1 MDTFSDPAKSVSA
14 ARTRRLASSK
24 ASGKPLE
31 RWGDIEA
38 EIERML
44 GLHESEWIAEAGDVQ
59 SETLV
64 FLIRYIRKGGQ
75 EVYSRL
81 VRELS
86 RRIAHLVNGFTQN
99 LDNEAAAEDI
109 AMKVEDHI
117 MGLVLTEEAT
127 RQSDYL
133 EVAFTKAVKRRA
145 IDAVR
150 RYKTSWM
157 GAHRGE
163 VVPNGGDMDLDEFEE
178 VERPIEFAR
187 DPGVS
192 PETIVLRADLI
203 QKAYDA
209 SEDPRYLE
217 AVILHLGHGWPIE
230 SADPDK
236 EDLVRHFNATAR
248 QIKYWI
254 AKAMQ
259 AMREAVGVQ

>member
-1 MDTFSDPAKSVSA
+1 
-14 ARTRRLASSK
+14 
-24 ASGKPLE
+24 
-31 RWGDIEA
+31 
-38 EIERML
+38 ML
-44 GLHESEWIAEAGDVQ
+44 GLHESEWIAEAEDLQ

-75 EVYSRL
+75 EVYGRL

-192 PETIVLRADLI
+192 PETIVLIVLGAAMGSFDVKSRFNEIKVPVL
-203 QKAYDA
+203 Y
-209 SEDPRYLE
+209 
-217 AVILHLGHGWPIE
+217 IL
-230 SADPDK
+230 SRTDK
-236 EDLVRHFNATAR
+236 LFPPTLAPPV
-248 QIKYWI
+248 
-254 AKAMQ
+254 MQ